1 MTIVRVLPVGVGVLL
16 SSLALAAQVPAS
28 SSTLLSFT
36 DPITPGVTWAPALH
50 PRIAGLELLLP
61 PNTMSTFWWQ
71 SPPMPTRPSWRPPTG
86 VKIDV
91 TLIGLETT
99 LDDRSTTSDTT
110 FTYDHAFVRYGADRV
125 HWSSWIVAK
134 ADGPTLTSSRFDTW
148 IQVPAVA
155 REQYEAL
162 MQEWWRTNPSWSSD
176 EDEFCRWLAVHH
188 RDVFD
193 HDIPLLG
200 YVQVRVE
207 GSARSLRVGGMTVDQ
222 SSAVG
227 GLQSL
232 PRDVRRPTADGP
244 WTFDLNLQGRGR
256 VVDR

>member
-1 MTIVRVLPVGVGVLL
+1 MVRLFLVGVAVSL
-16 SSLALAAQVPAS
+16 SGLALTAQVPAN
-28 SSTLLSFT
+28 SSTKLSFT
-36 DPITPGVTWAPALH
+36 DPITPGVTWALAMH
-50 PRIAGLELLLP
+50 RAIAGLELLLP
-61 PNTMSTFWWQ
+61 PDTMSTFWWQ
-71 SPPMPTRPSWRPPTG
+71 SPPMPTRPSWRPPRG

-91 TLIGLETT
+91 TLNGLETR
-99 LDDRSTTSDTT
+99 LDDRTTTSDTT
-110 FTYDHAFVRYGADRV
+110 FAYDRAFVRYSADRI

-134 ADGPTLTSSRFDTW
+134 ADGPTLTSTRSEIW
-148 IQVPAVA
+148 IEVPAVA

-207 GSARSLRVGGMTVDQ
+207 GSARALRVSGMTVDQ
-222 SSAVG
+222 TSSVG

-232 PRDVRRPTADGP
+232 PRGARRPTADGP
-244 WTFDLNLQGRGR
+244 WTFDLNVQSVTGR
-256 VVDR
+256 